1 MDTSRFHSAVGVL
14 ERGGWAPRRL
24 VRAVAELESA
34 VATCGETSWQAG
46 AKLKVARLA
55 LDSVLEAF
63 HRSAEGFV
71 FSLMQVQGSWY
82 TARIRE
88 LRQLAGEAAALM
100 SRRPRPPRIPIPG
113 HPEYRQ
119 AAGRST

>member
-24 VRAVAELESA
+24 VRAVAELESV

-46 AKLKVARLA
+46 AKIKVARLA

-63 HRSAEGFV
+63 HQAVDGIA
-71 FSLMQVQGSWY
+71 FSLVQEEGTWY
-82 TARIRE
+82 TARTRE
-88 LRQLAGEAAALM
+88 LHQIAEGAAALM
-100 SRRPRPPRIPIPG
+100 TRPPRPPKARVPGERI
-113 HPEYRQ
+113 
-119 AAGRST
+119 AGGARC